1 MMNNM
6 NNFGMNPL
14 IANPIQMNHALGN
27 NMGMDNMGMNN
38 IGINNMGMNNIG
50 MNNHL
55 NLMDEN
61 ALKVKNIIQPYENKI
76 KELEE
81 IIRQKDF
88 QIAVLKDKLNSNGM
102 NLNIMNL
109 IL

>member
-1 MMNNM
+1 
-6 NNFGMNPL
+6 
-14 IANPIQMNHALGN
+14 
-27 NMGMDNMGMNN
+27 
-38 IGINNMGMNNIG
+38 
-50 MNNHL
+50 
-55 NLMDEN
+55 MDEN

>member
-14 IANPIQMNHALGN
+14 IANPIQINHALGN

-38 IGINNMGMNNIG
+38 QP
-50 MNNHL
+50 
-55 NLMDEN
+55 NLIDEN

-76 KELEE
+76 IILEE
-81 IIRQKDF
+81 IISQKDF
-88 QIAVLKDKLNSNGM
+88 EIAVLKYKLNNQVV
-102 NLNIMNL
+102 IE
-109 IL
+109 

>member
-14 IANPIQMNHALGN
+14 IVNPMQMNHALGN

-50 MNNHL
+50 MNNQP
-55 NLMDEN
+55 NLVDEN
-61 ALKVKNIIQPYENKI
+61 ALKVKNIIQPYENKRI
-76 KELEE
+76 ILEE

-88 QIAVLKDKLNSNGM
+88 EIVVLKYKLNNESSSYE
-102 NLNIMNL
+102 
-109 IL
+109 

>member
-1 MMNNM
+1 MNNM
-6 NNFGMNPL
+6 NNFGINQMGFNPM
-14 IANPIQMNHALGN
+14 P
-27 NMGMDNMGMNN
+27 
-38 IGINNMGMNNIG
+38 INNMGMIG
-50 MNNHL
+50 MNNIQNL
-55 NLMDEN
+55 NDEN
-61 ALKVKNIIQPYENKI
+61 ALRIKYIIQPYENKI